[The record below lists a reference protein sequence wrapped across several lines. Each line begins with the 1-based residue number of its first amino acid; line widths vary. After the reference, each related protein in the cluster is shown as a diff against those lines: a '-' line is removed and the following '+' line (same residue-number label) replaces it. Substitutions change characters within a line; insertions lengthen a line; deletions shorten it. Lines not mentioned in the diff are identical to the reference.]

1 MVEHHDTILKILKV
15 CHQPITVKEITEFVG
30 ANQSRPI
37 RERVNKMVEDG
48 TLQKFEDQ
56 YSKAFSVMLKESSI
70 LDKIEIPVQFIRKVD
85 NVYQFVGRI
94 DLFDVPK
101 FCGIQPY
108 RDNVS
113 SGVQRARQSAWTKKL
128 SSNLN
133 KESSVMLNSI
143 SIYLDEEKI
152 QSRDEDLKDISTL
165 VIPHKPFT
173 GDTQKPA
180 WIIDGQQR
188 MWAIQRIA
196 VSHALGQK
204 VYAPIPYFAPITILI
219 GNFSEEEKEKRV
231 KNLTKWFVNANKTKN
246 LPANLIHELEARL
259 VDFGEK
265 FSNLSDALKA
275 GDARIKLDL
284 NRNNSSPFERLI
296 KGETNPQ
303 GWISEG
309 SMMSIIA
316 HTRQKV
322 LRFSDIDP
330 ENITKIYEFLEDFY
344 WCVKIIWGEY
354 WEKPPRTYKI
364 HSSRLLAPV
373 GLGSLAFMMED
384 ICPVEVRFEENRE
397 KRVKGI
403 MKRLLKIKD
412 DIDWTNSVLDYQ
424 NTRGDLQR
432 FVNEKL
438 RTLYTTQISTNI
450 PEDDLEDEISKLP
463 ENFTSTWS
471 A

>member
-1 MVEHHDTILKILKV
+1 MVEHHNTILKILKV

-56 YSKAFSVMLKESSI
+56 YSKAFSVMLKERSI
-70 LDKIEIPVQFIRKVD
+70 LDKIEIPVQFIRQVD

-128 SSNLN
+128 SKNLN

-143 SIYLDEEKI
+143 SIYMDKKKVQI
-152 QSRDEDLKDISTL
+152 RDENLKDIPTL
-165 VIPHKPFT
+165 VISYKSYT

-196 VSHALGQK
+196 VSHALGQE
-204 VYAPIPYFAPITILI
+204 VYAPIPYYAPITILI
-219 GNFSEEEKEKRV
+219 GNFSEDEKETRV
-231 KNLTKWFVNANKTKN
+231 KNLTRWFVNANRTKN

-275 GDARIKLDL
+275 GDAKIKLEL
-284 NRNNSSPFERLI
+284 NQNKSSPFENLI

-316 HTRQKV
+316 HIREKV

-330 ENITKIYEFLEDFY
+330 ENINKIYEFLEDFY
-344 WCVKIIWGEY
+344 WCVKIIWEED
-354 WEKPPRTYKI
+354 WEKPPRSYKVY
-364 HSSRLLAPV
+364 SSRLLAPI

-397 KRVKGI
+397 TRVKGI

-438 RTLYTTQISTNI
+438 RTLYKTQISTNI
-450 PEDDLEDEISKLP
+450 PDDDLEEEISKLP

-471 A
+471 V